1 MLFSKKEKERKEPV
15 VEESSLPSELEDI
28 TAMESA
34 RRAQEERA
42 YRLADIRSF
51 LRSFFIGLITVAL
64 FFGIWFGV
72 RAVVNLPYFNL
83 TKLVIEGD
91 TNKVSPTRL
100 KEVVQPVI
108 DGNFFFV
115 NLEKVREAVRQVPW
129 VRSASVRRVWPDE
142 LHVQFTTRRAVAV
155 YEDGRLV
162 DAQGEL
168 FVGNPDEQE
177 VTGETLP
184 NFSGTAALI
193 PDILRYYQDFSRA
206 VRPLGVEVTS
216 VSCSDRGSWSL
227 TFSSKEFPPTRV
239 ELGLDRG
246 RGEKVIEKLV
256 NVVVAY
262 PSIREVFQGPP
273 TSIDARYNQAF
284 SASPPD
290 KDYQAPLVQDLD
302 VPVSNEDADLDE
314 TDPKSETKPAK

>member
-15 VEESSLPSELEDI
+15 VEETTLPLELEDI
-28 TAMESA
+28 EAMEKD

-51 LRSFFIGLITVAL
+51 LRSFFIGVITVAL
-64 FFGIWFGV
+64 IFGVWFGV
-72 RAVVNLPYFNL
+72 RTAIHLPYFNL

-100 KEVVQPVI
+100 KEVVQPAI
-108 DGNFFFV
+108 DGNFFSV
-115 NLEKVREAVRQVPW
+115 NLGKVRAALSQVPW
-129 VRSASVRRVWPDE
+129 IKEASIRRVWPDE
-142 LHVQFTTRRAVAV
+142 LHVRFTTRRAVAV

-177 VTGETLP
+177 ITGETLP

-193 PDILRYYQDFSRA
+193 PDILRYYQEFSRA

-227 TFSSKEFPPTRV
+227 TFSSKTIPPTRV
-239 ELGLDRG
+239 DLGLDRG

-256 NVVVAY
+256 NVVAAY

-290 KDYQAPLVQDLD
+290 KEYQAPPIRDLD
-302 VPVSNEDADLDE
+302 VPISNEDADIDE
-314 TDPKSETKPAK
+314 TDPKSETKPGT